1 MRTRI
6 DRTLVDERMI
16 DRVTDLEIKR
26 TKVSDHDIITWT
38 IQTKNKKSTR
48 PCERLPVEM
57 LEDKQYQKEVRKM
70 YEEERG
76 GGIEGY
82 ERFKA
87 RCVEKAVD
95 MKKKRRKKKKRDTNR
110 LNREIRSMRHILNW
124 TENAIVQNERG
135 NKVKRWKKGEE
146 MIRRSNPKRWMGK
159 SMGEIMEL
167 KEIEEKAAE
176 QLDKLL
182 EERHENN
189 E

>member
-1 MRTRI
+1 MATTWTRREKDKAKQVRTRI

-48 PCERLPVEM
+48 PYEILPVEM
-57 LEDKQYQKEVRKM
+57 LEDEQYQKEVRKM

-87 RCVEKAVD
+87 RCVEKQQ
-95 MKKKRRKKKKRDTNR
+95 RRRNGGR
-110 LNREIRSMRHILNW
+110 RRRE
-124 TENAIVQNERG
+124 TQT
-135 NKVKRWKKGEE
+135 
-146 MIRRSNPKRWMGK
+146 
-159 SMGEIMEL
+159 
-167 KEIEEKAAE
+167 
-176 QLDKLL
+176 D
-182 EERHENN
+182 
-189 E
+189 